1 MKKMKLKDIVKNIN
15 FDDKKIQDDIA
26 WDDLA
31 SDLEL
36 DKWGL
41 DFKQERLKAYF
52 IEKWYCTDSYV
63 GYRAYFFDG
72 KFIALS
78 YQGGRKSDEQFQ
90 FTSIEDAQILKD
102 YIKALIGEEEA
113 LRVGVLDM
121 DCEFD
126 EFYHIEYNS
135 QILHKS
141 AYYNGAKVKII
152 KSNYQSEGHLSE
164 NYFHSVEIEI
174 LINGAKRKIVDC
186 RELLFSR
193 FSLD

>member
-1 MKKMKLKDIVKNIN
+1 MKKIKLIDIVKSIN
-15 FDDKKIQDDIA
+15 LDGEKMQSDVD

-31 SDLEL
+31 SELEL
-36 DKWGL
+36 DKYGL
-41 DFKQERLKAYF
+41 YFEQERLKAYF

-72 KFIALS
+72 KFVALS
-78 YQGGRKSDEQFQ
+78 YQVGRKYDEVFE
-90 FTSIEDAQILKD
+90 FVSVEDAQILKD
-102 YIKALIGEEEA
+102 YIKSLIGEEEEV
-113 LRVGVLDM
+113 LRVSILDV
-121 DCEFD
+121 EQEID
-126 EFYHIEYNS
+126 EFHKIEYNS

-141 AYYNGAKVKII
+141 AYYNGEKVQII
-152 KSNYQSEGHLSE
+152 KSNYQSEGHLSD

-174 LINGAKRKIVDC
+174 SKGITRIVDC

>member
-1 MKKMKLKDIVKNIN
+1 MKKIKLMDVVKNIN
-15 FDDKKIQDDIA
+15 FDDEKIQSDVD

-36 DKWGL
+36 DKYGL
-41 DFKQERLKAYF
+41 YFEQERLKAYF

-63 GYRAYFFDG
+63 GYRAYFFDR

-78 YQGGRKSDEQFQ
+78 YQVGRKYDEQFE
-90 FTSIEDAQILKD
+90 FVSHEDAQILKD
-102 YIKALIGEEEA
+102 YIKSLIGEEEE
-113 LRVGVLDM
+113 VLIVSILDV
-121 DCEFD
+121 EQEID
-126 EFYHIEYNS
+126 EFHKIKYNS

-141 AYYNGAKVKII
+141 AYYNDKKVQII
-152 KSNYQSEGHLSE
+152 KSNYKSEGVLSD
-164 NYFHSVEIEI
+164 NYFYSVEIEI
-174 LINGAKRKIVDC
+174 SKGITKIVDC

>member
-36 DKWGL
+36 DKYGL
-41 DFKQERLKAYF
+41 YFEQERLKAYF
-52 IEKWYCTDSYV
+52 IEKWYCTDSFV
-63 GYRAYFFDG
+63 GLRAYFFDG
-72 KFIALS
+72 KFVALS

-102 YIKALIGEEEA
+102 YIKSLIGESEEK

-121 DCEFD
+121 EHEYD

-141 AYYNGAKVKII
+141 AYYNGEKVQII

-174 LINGAKRKIVDC
+174 SKGIKRIVDC